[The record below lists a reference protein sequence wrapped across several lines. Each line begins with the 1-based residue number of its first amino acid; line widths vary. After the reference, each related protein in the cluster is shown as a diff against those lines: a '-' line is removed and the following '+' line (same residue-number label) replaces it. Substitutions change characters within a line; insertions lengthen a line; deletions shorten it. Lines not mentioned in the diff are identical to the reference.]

1 MERTDAKIDVS
12 DYQRI
17 TLEELDE
24 TGAVRLIEG
33 IVEQA
38 ARDYR
43 RAKKIGAKWLKK
55 DCEKFFKS
63 AYFERLTG
71 LNGRAVVEA
80 LDRI

>member
-1 MERTDAKIDVS
+1 MKLDAKIDVS

-24 TGAVRLIEG
+24 TGAQRLVEG
-33 IVEQA
+33 IVTQA

-43 RAKKIGAKWLKK
+43 RAKKLGAKGMKR
-55 DCEKFFKS
+55 DCVRFFRS

-71 LNGRAVVEA
+71 LDGRAVVEA
-80 LDRI
+80 LDRL